1 MYKIEKVDLNKMT
14 KIKNV
19 EFVKGVSKKNS
30 YPWYRIDL
38 VFELPDGREYPIRHF
53 LTNSD
58 LFILNIPD
66 DKWKVNQ

>member
-1 MYKIEKVDLNKMT
+1 MS
-14 KIKNV
+14 KIKNI
-19 EFVKGVSKKNS
+19 EFVKGFSKKNN

-38 VFELPDGREYPIRHF
+38 VFELSDGREYSIRHF